1 MNHLDSLRTKFAD
14 EIVRYGIRSVYVRA
28 GRVDI
33 ESDERIPYE
42 LFASIECELL

>member
-1 MNHLDSLRTKFAD
+1 MNYLDSIRIKFAA
-14 EIVRYGIRSVYVRA
+14 EIKRYGIRSVYVRA

>member
-1 MNHLDSLRTKFAD
+1 MNHLENLRIKFAD
-14 EIVRYGIRSVYVRA
+14 EIKRYGIRSVYVRA